1 LATDPIGVDGA
12 TDYGVEAEGGFQ
24 AGSMKWN
31 YDVAISNGMKLL
43 PDGSLQT
50 AGITDNNR
58 NRTITGR
65 IGWLPFSNSS
75 LELGASVMTGKVGDA
90 DLITESVKANLYA
103 LDMSLV
109 ENLKPFQL
117 NIKGQYS
124 VTNIDHAD
132 YVNPTDVGGTYSFTN
147 HTKTGYI
154 MAALRPMY
162 SENKIIKNFELAGR
176 YGNYTTPANSV
187 WGTKDNSLAVGL
199 NYWMNWRT
207 VVRYTYEAVKGT
219 NTVSEN
225 IGGTPGAITQS
236 NSMYLQFS
244 IQL

>member
-1 LATDPIGVDGA
+1 LIIRGGYLVLPFGAYNKRLAAGWINKLATDPIGVDGA

-90 DLITESVKANLYA
+90 DLIT
-103 LDMSLV
+103 
-109 ENLKPFQL
+109 
-117 NIKGQYS
+117 IC
-124 VTNIDHAD
+124 
-132 YVNPTDVGGTYSFTN
+132 
-147 HTKTGYI
+147 TGYEPGRKPQAI
-154 MAALRPMY
+154 
-162 SENKIIKNFELAGR
+162 SIK
-176 YGNYTTPANSV
+176 Y
-187 WGTKDNSLAVGL
+187 K
-199 NYWMNWRT
+199 RT
-207 VVRYTYEAVKGT
+207 
-219 NTVSEN
+219 
-225 IGGTPGAITQS
+225 I
-236 NSMYLQFS
+236 
-244 IQL
+244 